1 MIKKIFLLTFASLGV
16 LLILVVYNYLAAQK
30 AIRNTQPSVLQTD
43 MVSYPE
49 SVIAGSKPIFIWN
62 VQTPNDLTTSFT
74 TIYWS
79 YTSSPSALTVNDS
92 PSAVKYANHTSDY
105 LSGTFKLPDNFNSQL
120 TVEKPGRIFF
130 RSYAKVGDQNLWS
143 KEYSFTVNP

>member
-1 MIKKIFLLTFASLGV
+1 MIKKIFWLTLASLGL
-16 LLILVVYNYLAAQK
+16 LLILVIYNYLAAQK

-49 SVIAGSKPIFIWN
+49 SVIVGSKPIFIWN

-105 LSGTFKLPDNFNSQL
+105 LSGTFKLPDNFDSQL

>member
-1 MIKKIFLLTFASLGV
+1 MIKKIFWLTLASLGS
-16 LLILVVYNYLAAQK
+16 LLILVIYNYLAAQK

-49 SVIAGSKPIFIWN
+49 SVIVGSKPIFIWN

>member
-1 MIKKIFLLTFASLGV
+1 MIKKIFWLTLASLGL
-16 LLILVVYNYLAAQK
+16 LLILVIYNYLAAQK

-49 SVIAGSKPIFIWN
+49 SVIVGSKPIFIWN

-105 LSGTFKLPDNFNSQL
+105 LSGIFKLPDNFNSQL